1 MSDEYLNKILAEYK
15 ECHSIYSDLGSKVEH
30 TVKRLCKNI
39 PIHQITSRVKTKASL
54 AEKIIKKDK
63 YRSLD
68 DITDILG
75 LRIIT
80 YFEDD
85 ISKIEEILN
94 REFTVDWSNSVD
106 KGNIEIDK
114 FGYRSIHFILQISE
128 HKAKTIEYADYKNIR
143 FEIQIRSILQHSWAE
158 IEHDLGYKSFTDIP
172 QKAQRT
178 FYRVAALLEQADIE
192 FTKLKKEIHE
202 FENSVSKNLRNKRE
216 LININESTII
226 AFVKK
231 NPLLR
236 EIENQVRKALKTPGN
251 SRFDSTYI
259 SANHFPAQLK
269 DLGILNL
276 IQLEEQLLNH
286 KDEIIASEISYLKSV
301 NNNLTDR
308 SIKFAIPQG
317 APILWLIHYVQSK
330 HNLRS

>member
-1 MSDEYLNKILAEYK
+1 MAEEYLNKILAEYR
-15 ECHSIYSDLGSKVEH
+15 ECYSLYSALGSKVEQLLRRSCR
-30 TVKRLCKNI
+30 KI
-39 PIHQITSRVKTKASL
+39 PIHQITGRVKTKASL
-54 AEKIIKKDK
+54 AQKIIKKDK
-63 YRSLD
+63 YKSLNE
-68 DITDILG
+68 ITDILG
-75 LRIIT
+75 LRVIT

-85 ISKIEEILN
+85 ISKIEEVLN

-106 KGNIEIDK
+106 KGHIEIDK
-114 FGYRSIHFILQISE
+114 FGYKSIHFILQVNDQ
-128 HKAKTIEYADYKNIR
+128 KAKSKEYADYKEIR
-143 FEIQIRSILQHSWAE
+143 FEIQLRSILQHSWAE
-158 IEHDLGYKSFTDIP
+158 IEHDLGYKSVTDIP
-172 QKAQRT
+172 EKAQRT

-202 FENSVSKNLRNKRE
+202 FENSVSKNLKNKRE

-236 EIENQVRKALKTPGN
+236 EIEGKVRKALRTPGQ
-251 SRFDSTYI
+251 SRFDTAYI

-276 IQLEEQLLNH
+276 IQLEDQLLQH
-286 KDEIIASEISYLKSV
+286 KDEIITSEISYLKSV
-301 NNNLTDR
+301 NKNLTDR

-317 APILWLIHYVQSK
+317 APILWLIHYFQSK
-330 HNLRS
+330 HNTR

>member
-1 MSDEYLNKILAEYK
+1 MAEEYLNKILAEYR
-15 ECHSIYSDLGSKVEH
+15 ERYSLYSALGSKVEH
-30 TVKRLCKNI
+30 LLRRSCRKI
-39 PIHQITSRVKTKASL
+39 PIHQITGRVKTKASL
-54 AEKIIKKDK
+54 AQKIIKKDK
-63 YRSLD
+63 YKSLNE
-68 DITDILG
+68 ITDILG
-75 LRIIT
+75 LRVIT

-85 ISKIEEILN
+85 ISKIEEVLN

-106 KGNIEIDK
+106 KGHIEIDK
-114 FGYRSIHFILQISE
+114 FGYKSIHFILQVNDQ
-128 HKAKTIEYADYKNIR
+128 KAKSKEYADYKEIR
-143 FEIQIRSILQHSWAE
+143 FEIQLRSILQHSWAE
-158 IEHDLGYKSFTDIP
+158 IEHDLGYKSVTDIP
-172 QKAQRT
+172 EKAQRT

-202 FENSVSKNLRNKRE
+202 FENSVSKNLKNKRE

-236 EIENQVRKALKTPGN
+236 EIEGKVRKALRTPGQ
-251 SRFDSTYI
+251 SRFDTAYI

-276 IQLEEQLLNH
+276 IQLEDQLLQH
-286 KDEIIASEISYLKSV
+286 KDEIITSEISYLKSV
-301 NNNLTDR
+301 NKNLTDR

-317 APILWLIHYVQSK
+317 APILWLIHYFQSK
-330 HNLRS
+330 HNTR

>member
-1 MSDEYLNKILAEYK
+1 MPDEYLNKILAEYK
-15 ECHSIYSDLGSKVEH
+15 ECHPIYSALGSKVEH

-39 PIHQITSRVKTKASL
+39 PIHQITSRVKTKTSL
-54 AEKIIKKDK
+54 AQKIIKKDK

-251 SRFDSTYI
+251 SRFDSAYI

-330 HNLRS
+330 HDLRS

>member
-1 MSDEYLNKILAEYK
+1 MPDEYLNKILAEYK
-15 ECHSIYSDLGSKVEH
+15 ECHSIYSALGSKVEH

-39 PIHQITSRVKTKASL
+39 PIHQITSRVKTKTSL

-276 IQLEEQLLNH
+276 IQLEEQLLKH

>member
-1 MSDEYLNKILAEYK
+1 MPDEYLNKILAEYK
-15 ECHSIYSDLGSKVEH
+15 ECHSIYSALGSKVEH

-39 PIHQITSRVKTKASL
+39 PIHQITSRVKTKTSL